1 MTTSPDHDGL
11 RHEIVALLAA
21 APNGLSAPQI
31 LAGLEHQISQ
41 PTLSRRLMDLRAR
54 GRIVAV
60 GKARATRYFYTGSR
74 GDLAALR
81 SRMLHERIAR
91 RIARDP
97 ALIDQVRNRLER
109 LSEVNPSGRVY
120 HQQWAAL
127 LDADLPGLLRT
138 MVAESERSDVLRK
151 ESPFTVLATR
161 EDRQRVFSGQ

>member
-11 RHEIVALLAA
+11 KNEIVALLAA
-21 APNGLSAPQI
+21 APHGLSAPEI
-31 LAGLEHQISQ
+31 LAGLENQISQ

-54 GRIVAV
+54 GRVVAV

-74 GDLAALR
+74 GELAALR
-81 SRMLHERIAR
+81 SRMLHERIAH

-97 ALIDQVRNRLER
+97 ALIDQAKKRLKQ
-109 LSEVNPSGRVY
+109 LSKANPSGRAY
-120 HQQWAAL
+120 HKQWGAL

>member
-1 MTTSPDHDGL
+1 MTTSPDPDGL
-11 RHEIVALLAA
+11 RDEIVALLAT
-21 APNGLSAPQI
+21 APHGLSAPQI

-54 GRIVAV
+54 GRIVAI

-74 GDLAALR
+74 GELAALR

-91 RIARDP
+91 RIARNP
-97 ALIDQVRNRLER
+97 ALIDQVRKRLAR
-109 LSEVNPSGRVY
+109 LSEVNPSGRTY
-120 HQQWAAL
+120 HQQWGAL

-161 EDRQRVFSGQ
+161 EDRQRVFSGR